1 MVLSSSNVA
10 YAKDFNLWIEN
21 TIGLLKAKDFAA
33 LDIENLI
40 DELES
45 MSKRDKREI
54 LSRLDVILMHL
65 LKWQYQPSKRSAS
78 WESSIQNNRKEIWR
92 VIEDS
97 PSLGDYPSCVLEKAY
112 QSARKDAARET
123 RLPLETFPIHCPFTS
138 EEALDEAFWPESIS

>member
-1 MVLSSSNVA
+1 MVLSQSNVT

-21 TIGLLKAKDFAA
+21 TIALLKARDFAA

-65 LKWQYQPSKRSAS
+65 LKWQYQPGNRTAS

-97 PSLGDYPSCVLEKAY
+97 PSLRDYPSCVLDKAY

-123 RLPLETFPIHCPFTS
+123 QLPLETFAIDCPFST
-138 EEALDEAFWPESIS
+138 EEALNEIFWPESIA

>member
-1 MVLSSSNVA
+1 MVLSSSKVT

-65 LKWQYQPSKRSAS
+65 LKWQYQFSNRSAS
-78 WESSIQNNRKEIWR
+78 WESSIQNNRKEIGR

-97 PSLGDYPSCVLEKAY
+97 PSLGDYPSGVLDKAY

-138 EEALDEAFWPESIS
+138 EEVLNEAFWPESIS